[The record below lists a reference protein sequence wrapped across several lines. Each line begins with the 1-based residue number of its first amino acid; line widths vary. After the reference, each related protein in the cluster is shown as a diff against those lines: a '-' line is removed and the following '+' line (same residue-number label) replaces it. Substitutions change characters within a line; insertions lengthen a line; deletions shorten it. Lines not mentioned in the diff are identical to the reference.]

1 MGKRVAILGGGVA
14 GLTAAHELAERGFEV
29 TVYERRGEFG
39 GKARSTEYRPGTDGR
54 RPLPGEHGF
63 RFFPGFYKHLPDTMR
78 RIPYNGRPRGVL
90 DNLVDAPRIEFAR
103 AGAPALTG
111 PARFPRTLSD
121 DASLIEA
128 VWELARVG
136 IPAHETTYFLNRL
149 LALATSCDERRLRT
163 FDNVSWWEFIGAAQM
178 SRNYQRFLAIGLS
191 RCLVACRAEKV
202 SARTGGT
209 ILLQLMYGLMTPGVE
224 VDRLLNGPTEEVW
237 IDPWRRYLAGLGVKF
252 EPHSR
257 LVAIDCTDKHINKVR
272 VEQHARPRRGRRP
285 PGGRPH
291 DVEADYYIAA
301 LPVEVFRRPQLL
313 NETMRKADP
322 SLNKLDELY
331 TAWMNGIQ
339 YYLYQD
345 VPVIAGHVTYIDSP
359 WALTSIS
366 QGQFWP
372 GHPIAREYDD
382 GRVHGILSVDISDWD
397 SPGLHHGPAKH
408 CTREQIAEE
417 VWAQLCAH
425 LNPPEEAPVLERKN
439 RADWYLDPD
448 IADDT
453 HTPMRPEVRNLEP
466 LLINTVGSWES
477 RPQAA
482 TAIDNFFLASDYVQ
496 TYTQLASMEGAN
508 EAARRAVNAILQRSG
523 SSAPPCTLW
532 PLHEP
537 LLLEPLRALDAALF
551 RRGEP
556 NIFDRPGMRLL
567 EAGLGRAL
575 DLAQAM
581 SLLPMAGIAAALD
594 SLRILQTLA
603 SREGGGS
610 MRMLP

>member
-1 MGKRVAILGGGVA
+1 MATKVAILGGGVA
-14 GLTAAHELAERGFEV
+14 GLTAAHELVERGFEV
-29 TVYERRGEFG
+29 TVYERRGGFG
-39 GKARSTEYRPGTDGR
+39 GKARSTEFGHGTDGR

-63 RFFPGFYKHLPDTMR
+63 RFLPGFYKHLPDTMR
-78 RIPYNGRPRGVL
+78 RIPYAGQPRGVF
-90 DNLVDAPRIEFAR
+90 DNLVEAPRIEFAR
-103 AGAPALTG
+103 VGAPALSG
-111 PARFPRTLSD
+111 PARFPRTLND
-121 DASLIEA
+121 VGSLIEG
-128 VWELARVG
+128 VWDLARLG

-149 LALATSCDERRLRT
+149 LALATSCDGRRLAA
-163 FDNVSWWEFIGAAQM
+163 FEHESWWEFSGAAQM

-237 IDPWRRYLAGLGVKF
+237 ITPWRRYLEGLGVKF
-252 EPHSR
+252 EPHCR
-257 LVAIDCTDKHINKVR
+257 VAAFDCADKRIAKLHIER
-272 VEQHARPRRGRRP
+272 HAPAGRTRAASQIRR
-285 PGGRPH
+285 
-291 DVEADYYIAA
+291 DEVTADYYIAA
-301 LPVEVFRRPQLL
+301 LPVEVFRRRELL
-313 NETMRKADP
+313 SDAMRKADP
-322 SLNKLDELY
+322 ALAKLDNLY

-345 VPVIAGHVTYIDSP
+345 VPVIAGHVTYIDSS

-366 QGQFWP
+366 QRQFWP
-372 GHPIAREYDD
+372 GHPIAQDYGD
-382 GRVHGILSVDISDWD
+382 GRINGILSVDISDWD

-417 VWAQLCAH
+417 VWAQLSAH
-425 LNPPEEAPVLERKN
+425 LNSQGGAPILERKN
-439 RADWYLDPD
+439 LAKWYLDPD
-448 IADDT
+448 IVDDT

-482 TAIDNFFLASDYVQ
+482 TAIDNLFLASDYVQ

-508 EAARRAVNAILQRSG
+508 EAARRAVNAILDRTG
-523 SSAPPCTLW
+523 SSEPRCQLW
-532 PLHEP
+532 PLREP
-537 LLLEPLRALDAALF
+537 PMLEPLRQLDAALF

-556 NIFDRPGMRLL
+556 NLFDRPGMRLL
-567 EAGLGRAL
+567 EAGFGRAM

-581 SLLPMAGIAAALD
+581 SLVPMAGIAAALD
-594 SLRILQTLA
+594 TMRLLEAMVSG
-603 SREGGGS
+603 EGRGG
-610 MRMLP
+610 RRALI